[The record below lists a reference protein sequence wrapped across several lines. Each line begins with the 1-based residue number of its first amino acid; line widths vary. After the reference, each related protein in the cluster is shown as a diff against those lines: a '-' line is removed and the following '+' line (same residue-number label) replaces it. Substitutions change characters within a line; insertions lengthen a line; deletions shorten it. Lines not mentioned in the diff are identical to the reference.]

1 MFLLLPLGLFAVSQL
16 ETESMLFQAEKIAKA
31 YAPLVAKASP
41 PATTPQTDALLSFA
55 SNWFSIDMEKMHTD
69 GRTVL
74 AYLAQPILWDSLAEI
89 GIEAVELK
97 GLKND
102 KAQVAFQIDSRYG
115 TEQEYMELANAAL
128 KKGIH
133 IIGKPLGEVTGKGPD
148 FALALKNTGAYPEL
162 YTMVEIDPKDWN
174 LLPEVKERAL
184 GTNIS
189 WLTVQKLH
197 KMGYV
202 PTHFAPYIKESA
214 WNATAPIVGID
225 QKTRRWIYLR
235 DPKGSPYLD
244 WLNPSFG
251 ALRLAAADSLYC
263 LLRLGQPILELEE
276 LPQNTQETLILTIR
290 KLGGFSAALTH
301 GGVESLD
308 GCTDVTYDH
317 LTPMACLH
325 ALTAQD
331 AEAIRMMYDLLLE
344 QKIQPHRLV
353 HALEPFG
360 RLPNDWAEFLSS
372 PQKKHTYQGKEITG
386 GELRKLLR
394 EDIFRLK
401 DEKKES
407 ISWKSVP
414 PIYPKIILCETDKKN
429 DQILALHLNLAKFFA
444 FQPGVFSLSSEDLFG
459 KNSDCLY
466 SCAPN
471 QLANPYSFASQ
482 LKKILRV
489 RQDLNLKN
497 GKLIETI
504 PTEKKGLLLLRLELS
519 KERMTALLAVN
530 FSQEPVVETL
540 ESYMYARK
548 TAIDPM
554 TGLSENKS
562 YDSSFFELKVEPLT
576 TKLLVFQ
583 PKYTK

>member
-1 MFLLLPLGLFAVSQL
+1 
-16 ETESMLFQAEKIAKA
+16 MLFQAEKIAKA

-41 PATTPQTDALLSFA
+41 PSTTPQTDALLSFA
-55 SNWFSIDMEKMHTD
+55 SNWFSIDLEKMHTD

-74 AYLAQPILWDSLAEI
+74 AYLAQPTLWDSLAEI

-102 KAQVAFQIDSRYG
+102 KAQVAFQIDSRFG

-162 YTMVEIDPKDWN
+162 YTMVEVDPNDWN
-174 LLPEVKERAL
+174 LLPEVKERSL

-189 WLTVQKLH
+189 WIIVQKLH

-202 PTHFAPYIKESA
+202 PTHFESYIKESS
-214 WNATAPIVGID
+214 WNATAPILGND

-290 KLGGFSAALTH
+290 KLGGFSAALTN

-325 ALTAQD
+325 ALTSQD
-331 AEAIRMMYDLLLE
+331 AETIRMIYNLLLE
-344 QKIQPHRLV
+344 QNIQPHRLV

-360 RLPNDWAEFLSS
+360 RLPNDWAEFIHS
-372 PQKKHTYQGKEITG
+372 PQKKHTYQKQEITG
-386 GELRKLLR
+386 GELRKRLLR

-401 DEKKES
+401 EEKKEGL
-407 ISWKSVP
+407 SWKSVP
-414 PIYPKIILCETDKKN
+414 PIYPKIILCETEKKN

-444 FQPGVFSLSSEDLFG
+444 FQPGVFSLSSEDLLGALPGQTTIDLLG

-471 QLANPYSFASQ
+471 QLINPYSFASQ

-489 RQDLNLKN
+489 RKDLNLKN
-497 GKLIETI
+497 GKLIETVS
-504 PTEKKGLLLLRLELS
+504 TEKKGLLLLRLELS

-530 FSQEPVVETL
+530 FSQEPIVETL
-540 ESYMYARK
+540 ESYLYARK
-548 TAIDPM
+548 TAIDPL

-562 YDSSFFELKVEPLT
+562 YDSSFFELKIEPLT
-576 TKLLVFQ
+576 TKILVFQ
-583 PKYTK
+583 PKYTQKK